1 MTEQPISWMTL
12 SSGTPIMAAD
22 GTQVGRVQ
30 DVVAD
35 REKDIFSGVTFSEGI
50 RGGIRFVPAALIDQ
64 ITSEGVT
71 LTATAPEAEEK
82 IEPYE
87 G

>member
-1 MTEQPISWMTL
+1 
-12 SSGTPIMAAD
+12 MASD
-22 GTQVGRVQ
+22 GQEIGRVQ

-50 RGGIRFVPAALIDQ
+50 RGGIRFVPAALIEQ

-71 LTATAPEAEEK
+71 LSAPAAEAEQK